1 MIDLSFKFLAWKKTD
16 TGQSLSDHLNSECG
30 NGITDDDDQEE
41 SEYLQIT
48 KD

>member
-30 NGITDDDDQEE
+30 NGTDDDEQEE
-41 SEYLQIT
+41 NQYLQIT